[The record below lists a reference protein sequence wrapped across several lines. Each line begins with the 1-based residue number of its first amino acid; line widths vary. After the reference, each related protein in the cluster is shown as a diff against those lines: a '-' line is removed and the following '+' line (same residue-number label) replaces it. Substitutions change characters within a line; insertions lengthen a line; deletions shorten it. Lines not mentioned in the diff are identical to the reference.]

1 MDIGLSME
9 NAAQKVKDWWE
20 VADRTQRFVTIF
32 GAAALALLLI
42 LTAYVMSR
50 PRMTTLYSGVTAEE
64 QGKIVNELRSNGIP
78 VEVQPGGTVLV
89 PSNKSTEAD
98 MIVAQS
104 GLSPTTGP
112 KGFELLQTTSFG
124 ETSKMEQERIIAAKE
139 GELAKT
145 IMTWQGVSS
154 AKVIWNVGEVSPF
167 ASESTPGSATVN
179 IVESG
184 AGLSPSA
191 GKAIARL
198 VQNATGVAPENIS
211 VMNNS
216 GRMLYDGSML
226 SDTGYGAGQKLA
238 AEISEARRRENELS
252 NKLDA
257 VFGSGNTI
265 AMVQVELNMDLIQT
279 QEDNKTPNEVAPK
292 EQLVEENVS
301 GGGGSAGS
309 GPAGSA
315 SNDPGSAPTTM
326 PGGSGNPGSYVGKTS
341 VTDPYYD
348 RKLIQTTTAPG
359 AVKGMTVQILANTK
373 NIKDV
378 QAVEKIANSY
388 LGAKLNEP
396 GFSASVTAVDFDEK
410 AQKDAA
416 AAMKSA
422 ASGAKMQQIISL
434 LPVIALVVVG
444 FLVIKALGKV
454 ASKNV
459 PSMASLPM
467 GGQMMMAVPANQQQ
481 PQLVAQQKSGAPS
494 FIQYEGLQDMQT
506 PMGDAGQRLAD
517 ALGSGKI
524 EDALKIIESTPEDP
538 EIKAIQARINV
549 PLEQI
554 KHMAKTKPQAVA
566 MLLKGWMM
574 EDGR

>member
-1 MDIGLSME
+1 ME

-42 LTAYVMSR
+42 LTAFVMSR
-50 PRMTTLYSGVTAEE
+50 PRMTTLYSGATPEE
-64 QGKIVNELRSNGIP
+64 QGQIVTELRANGIP

-89 PSNKSTEAD
+89 PSNKTTEAD
-98 MIVAQS
+98 MLVAQA
-104 GLSPTTGP
+104 GLSPSTGP
-112 KGFELLQTTSFG
+112 KGFELLTGSSSFG
-124 ETSKMEQERIIAAKE
+124 QTSRMEQERIIAAKE

-145 IMTWQGVSS
+145 IMTWQGVAS
-154 AKVIWNVGEVSPF
+154 AKVIWNVGEDSAF

-184 AGLSPSA
+184 GGLSPSA

-238 AEISEARRRENELS
+238 AEISEARRRENELRG
-252 NKLDA
+252 NLDA
-257 VFGSGNTI
+257 VFGPGNTI
-265 AMVQVELNMDLIQT
+265 AMVQVELDMDMVQI
-279 QEDNKTPNEVAPK
+279 QEDNKIPNEVAPK

-301 GGGGSAGS
+301 GGGGSVGS
-309 GPAGSA
+309 GPSGSA
-315 SNDPGSAPTTM
+315 SNGVGGTAPTTG
-326 PGGSGNPGSYVGKTS
+326 PGSTSQPGSYVGKTS

-359 AVKGMTVQILANTK
+359 AIKGMTVQILANTK
-373 NIKDV
+373 VVKDIA
-378 QAVEKIANSY
+378 AVEKIANSY

-396 GFSASVTAVDFDEK
+396 GFSAAVTAVDFDEK
-410 AQKDAA
+410 AAKDAEA
-416 AAMKSA
+416 AAKSV
-422 ASGAKMQQIISL
+422 ASGAKMQQIVSL

-459 PSMASLPM
+459 PSLAGLPG
-467 GGQMMMAVPANQQQ
+467 GGQIAMAMPMQAQ
-481 PQLVAQQKSGAPS
+481 PQLGAIAQKPGAPS

-524 EDALKIIESTPEDP
+524 EDALRIIESTPEDP